1 MAARERQIRLLLH
14 QWVDACLFG
23 LSFWLAYALRT
34 HPRVCEWLD
43 LPPVPIPFDAY
54 LWVYLLLIPAG
65 PLTLEAL
72 GFYRRPVLGPR
83 WQMTWCLL
91 RGVVLVCMGL
101 TLLLFFTQL
110 VTPRWMVVWF
120 GGLAFG
126 LVYTKQELLRWM
138 YRRRLTQPQFRRR
151 VVLVGVPS
159 ELARLRRQVEAH
171 PDEGMDVVAELDVTR
186 EDPARLVQLLHEHS
200 VNGVII
206 SAEHTHFE
214 QVQQV
219 IRACETEGV
228 EAWLMAEFFRT
239 EISRTT
245 LDDFY
250 GRPVLVFRATPDKP
264 VQLLL
269 KRVVDVVG
277 ALVLLTVLAIPLL
290 GVALLIRLTSPGPVL
305 FRQQRAGL
313 NGRPF
318 TMYKFR
324 SMVTN
329 AEQLKH
335 ELEQLNEM
343 SGPVFKLTN
352 DPRVTPIGRFLRR
365 YSIDELPQLI
375 NVLRGEMSL
384 VGPRPLP
391 LDEVARFDDVA
402 HRRRLSVKPGL
413 TCLWQIS
420 GRSELRDFKEW
431 VRLDLEYIDHWS
443 LWLDFK
449 ILLRTI
455 PVVLTAKGA
464 K

>member
-1 MAARERQIRLLLH
+1 
-14 QWVDACLFG
+14 
-23 LSFWLAYALRT
+23 
-34 HPRVCEWLD
+34 
-43 LPPVPIPFDAY
+43 
-54 LWVYLLLIPAG
+54 
-65 PLTLEAL
+65 
-72 GFYRRPVLGPR
+72 
-83 WQMTWCLL
+83 
-91 RGVVLVCMGL
+91 
-101 TLLLFFTQL
+101 
-110 VTPRWMVVWF
+110 
-120 GGLAFG
+120 
-126 LVYTKQELLRWM
+126 
-138 YRRRLTQPQFRRR
+138 
-151 VVLVGVPS
+151 VLVGVPS

-318 TMYKFR
+318 TMY
-324 SMVTN
+324 
-329 AEQLKH
+329 
-335 ELEQLNEM
+335 
-343 SGPVFKLTN
+343 
-352 DPRVTPIGRFLRR
+352 
-365 YSIDELPQLI
+365 
-375 NVLRGEMSL
+375 
-384 VGPRPLP
+384 
-391 LDEVARFDDVA
+391 
-402 HRRRLSVKPGL
+402 
-413 TCLWQIS
+413 
-420 GRSELRDFKEW
+420 
-431 VRLDLEYIDHWS
+431 
-443 LWLDFK
+443 
-449 ILLRTI
+449 
-455 PVVLTAKGA
+455 
-464 K
+464 

>member
-14 QWVDACLFG
+14 QWIDACLFG

-34 HPRVCEWLD
+34 HPSVCAWLD
-43 LPPVPIPFDAY
+43 LPTFPVPFDTY

-65 PLTLEAL
+65 PLTLEAS

-83 WQMTWCLL
+83 WQSTLSL
-91 RGVVLVCMGL
+91 FRGVALLCMGL

-120 GGLAFG
+120 GCLAFG
-126 LVYTKQELLRWM
+126 LIYGKQEVLRWL

-159 ELARLRRQVEAH
+159 ELERLRRQVEAH
-171 PDEGMDVVAELDVTR
+171 PDEGMDVVAELDLTH
-186 EDPARLVQLLHEHS
+186 EDPARIIDLLHEHS
-200 VNGVII
+200 VNGVLI
-206 SAEHTHFE
+206 SAAHTHFE
-214 QVQQV
+214 QVERV

-250 GRPVLVFRATPDKP
+250 GRPILVFRATPDKP
-264 VQLLL
+264 VQWMM
-269 KRVVDVVG
+269 KRIVDVVG
-277 ALVLLTVLAIPLL
+277 AVVLLVVLAIPMLV
-290 GVALLIRLTSPGPVL
+290 VALLIRLTSPGPVL
-305 FRQQRAGL
+305 FKQQRAGL

-343 SGPVFKLTN
+343 SGPVFKLTH

-391 LDEVARFDDVA
+391 VDEVARFDDVA